1 MQAARCVEN
10 VGRYE
15 ICVQLYG
22 PGGCSRGHHRALR
35 ANSATTPGLIVVAE
49 GVKNIAELSLLKQ
62 LGCNQT
68 QGYFISRPLVAPRL
82 EEWPQR
88 SRRGLPANVQS
99 APLGGLL
106 RQMRSSRK
114 LW

>member
-22 PGGCSRGHHRALR
+22 PGWLFSRPPSGATSELGHNL
-35 ANSATTPGLIVVAE
+35 GLIVVAE

-68 QGYFISRPLVAPRL
+68 QGYFISQPLVAPRL